1 MTAKPTKYEETEKFL
16 QGLEIRR
23 DVLGEEKINRSLWGA
38 DTFNQ
43 PMQQLVTEYCW
54 GAVWGRPGLPRKFR
68 SLLNIG
74 LLTALNRQREL
85 ELHIRAAF
93 DNGCTTEEI
102 QEVLLQTAVYAGV
115 PAGIE
120 GFRVATPIV
129 EEMQS
134 RDAGEKR

>member
-1 MTAKPTKYEETEKFL
+1 MSTKPTKYDETEKFL
-16 QGLEIRR
+16 QGLEIRK

-38 DTFNQ
+38 DAFNQ

-54 GAVWGRPGLPRKFR
+54 GAAWGRPGLPRKYR
-68 SLLNIG
+68 SLLNIA
-74 LLTALNRQREL
+74 LLTALNRPREL

-93 DNGCTTEEI
+93 DNDCTAEEI

-120 GFRVATPIV
+120 GFRIATPIV
-129 EEMQS
+129 EEVHS
-134 RDAGEKR
+134 RNAGEQR